1 MLFFFYLIFLYQP
14 PFFLIFG
21 SNFSALF
28 IIIFP
33 LVHIVITIPVHFS
46 SFLIP
51 IQFCNFCKFCFYN
64 SVSVIFRLMI
74 HSSC

>member
-33 LVHIVITIPVHFS
+33 FVHIVITIPVHFS
-46 SFLIP
+46 SFLIL
-51 IQFCNFCKFCFYN
+51 IQ
-64 SVSVIFRLMI
+64 IL
-74 HSSC
+74 